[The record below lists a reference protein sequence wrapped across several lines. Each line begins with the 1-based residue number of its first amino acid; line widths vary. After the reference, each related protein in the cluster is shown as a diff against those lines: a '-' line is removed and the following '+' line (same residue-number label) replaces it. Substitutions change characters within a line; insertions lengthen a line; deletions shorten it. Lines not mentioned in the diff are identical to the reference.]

1 MSHDMDLPDGLKDLV
16 DNGTTVVTVPTPDG
30 WKCDRCGNDV
40 MHTHGTYPTLNEPP
54 KEVHTDESTDKLYYE
69 LGGLEPIPGSFM
81 RMSFLPPPCAD
92 EIMKQFK
99 INVKSTIFTFGDV
112 IHNPE
117 HLDFGEEY
125 VRHEELHAEQQGH
138 SPEGAGKWWARY
150 LQDQY
155 FRVNQEAKAYALQYD
170 WWCAHDL
177 KRGRDRNWRS
187 RKLLQV
193 ATSLASPMYGNVV
206 NVDGAMRLIKRFSKT
221 K

>member
-1 MSHDMDLPDGLKDLV
+1 MSHDMPLPDGLKDLV

-40 MHTHGTYPTLNEPP
+40 MHTHGTYPSLTKVSP
-54 KEVHTDESTDKLYYE
+54 EVQKALDDAAVFAPDTEAIS
-69 LGGLEPIPGSFM
+69 GSFM
-81 RMSFLPPPCAD
+81 RMSFAPPPCAD

-117 HLDFGEEY
+117 HLIFDEEY
-125 VRHEELHAEQQGH
+125 VRHEELHAEQQNH
-138 SPEGAGKWWARY
+138 NPEDAGKWWARY

-155 FRVNQEAKAYALQYD
+155 FRVDQEAKAYALQYD
-170 WWCAHDL
+170 WWAAHDV
-177 KRGRDRNWRS
+177 KRGKDRNWRS

-193 ATSLASPMYGNVV
+193 ATSLASPMYGSVV